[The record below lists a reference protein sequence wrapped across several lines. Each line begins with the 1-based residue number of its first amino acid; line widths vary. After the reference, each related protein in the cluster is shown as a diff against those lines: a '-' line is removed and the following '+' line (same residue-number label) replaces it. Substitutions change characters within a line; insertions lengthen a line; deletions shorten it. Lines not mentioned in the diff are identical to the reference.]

1 MLSGVVWTVDGCGNI
16 GDICGT
22 EAWRVLL
29 ITREGVSYHSTIEP
43 NELLQET
50 GTPRTSA
57 IFDQTSTTSIPH
69 LEWVLESL
77 LSLYSILNPS
87 SFCHRQRSEVCISA
101 SHKVLGFKQ

>member
-16 GDICGT
+16 GDICGA
-22 EAWRVLL
+22 EGWRVLL

-77 LSLYSILNPS
+77 L
-87 SFCHRQRSEVCISA
+87 CIR
-101 SHKVLGFKQ
+101 F

>member
-22 EAWRVLL
+22 EGWRVLL

-50 GTPRTSA
+50 GTP
-57 IFDQTSTTSIPH
+57 H
-69 LEWVLESL
+69 
-77 LSLYSILNPS
+77 
-87 SFCHRQRSEVCISA
+87 
-101 SHKVLGFKQ
+101 